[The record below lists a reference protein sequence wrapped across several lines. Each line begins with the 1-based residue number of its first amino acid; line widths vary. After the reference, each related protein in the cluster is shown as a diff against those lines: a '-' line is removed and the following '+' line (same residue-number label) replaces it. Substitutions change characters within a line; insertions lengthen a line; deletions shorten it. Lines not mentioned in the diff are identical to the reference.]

1 MIASPC
7 SKVCVLNP
15 DLSLCRG
22 CYRTLEEIAR
32 WTAMSERERAAV
44 LELLP
49 LRRAQA
55 APDT

>member
-1 MIASPC
+1 VIASPC

-15 DLSLCRG
+15 DFNLCRG

-32 WTAMSERERAAV
+32 WAAMSELERAAV
-44 LELLP
+44 IQLLP

-55 APDT
+55 ARET